1 MFGPLELSHS
11 RVYSQVGLKLKHWSP
26 KIHLLSCVDPELHTA
41 TVRHSLFT
49 YFLFCLKE
57 VDTLVHSASSD
68 EDNSS
73 QPHQSSKT
81 KLTSGTKKGKSRFA
95 EL

>member
-1 MFGPLELSHS
+1 MFGPLELSRSH
-11 RVYSQVGLKLKHWSP
+11 VGLKLKPWSP
-26 KIHLLSCVDPELHTA
+26 KILLLSCVDPELHTA

-57 VDTLVHSASSD
+57 VETLVHSASSD

-73 QPHQSSKT
+73 QPHQSSKA
-81 KLTSGTKKGKSRFA
+81 KLTSGAKKGKSRFA